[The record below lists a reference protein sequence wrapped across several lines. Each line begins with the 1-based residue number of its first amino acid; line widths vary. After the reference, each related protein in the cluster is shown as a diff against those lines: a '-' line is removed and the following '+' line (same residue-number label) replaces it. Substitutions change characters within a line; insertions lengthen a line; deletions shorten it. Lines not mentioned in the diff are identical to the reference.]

1 MPNADSTHPSLPAI
15 VAPVVRR
22 LIVSDVAR
30 SVAFYRQVLGFT
42 SVAVREAF
50 DFPAVA
56 EVVSGPA
63 RIQLGIRRGAA
74 ERSDRASPRVVF
86 LETEDVVAMH
96 AGLRARGGQ
105 PSELEKVNWIKM
117 RVFEIRDPD
126 GHTLWFGESFHQPN
140 PSRPRPL
147 FREAL
152 PELPLDD
159 VAAGVEY
166 YRDVLG
172 FHINYQQDDL
182 GVMDR
187 DEVTLLLI
195 ARAEQNRGTGS
206 AYLYVGDV
214 DALYEELVAKGAKVD
229 GRPVSQPWGLRE
241 FRVLDL
247 EGNRISF
254 GQPFE

>member
-1 MPNADSTHPSLPAI
+1 MPNADSAHPSLPAI
-15 VAPVVRR
+15 VAPVMRR

-30 SVAFYRQVLGFT
+30 SVAFYREVLGFT

-140 PSRPRPL
+140 PSRPRP
-147 FREAL
+147 
-152 PELPLDD
+152 
-159 VAAGVEY
+159 
-166 YRDVLG
+166 
-172 FHINYQQDDL
+172 
-182 GVMDR
+182 
-187 DEVTLLLI
+187 
-195 ARAEQNRGTGS
+195 
-206 AYLYVGDV
+206 
-214 DALYEELVAKGAKVD
+214 
-229 GRPVSQPWGLRE
+229 
-241 FRVLDL
+241 
-247 EGNRISF
+247 
-254 GQPFE
+254 